1 MLKRIIRSR
10 LAAFERAHGYDMS
23 YARALLE
30 ADLSAFM
37 AFAKVMPLS
46 RYRRDVPRE
55 VYWAAR
61 LTATLHE
68 DCGPCAQLCIG
79 LAARD
84 GVDEE
89 TLSRLVRGEVRQ
101 LDADTRLGVEFARA
115 VAERSPD
122 VGFYGEVVV
131 ERWGQRAIVSLAFAV
146 TAARVFPTLKF
157 ALGHGA
163 SCARLRVGGRTLVPR
178 IEVAA

>member
-1 MLKRIIRSR
+1 MLKRFIRAR
-10 LAAFERAHGYDMS
+10 LAAFERAHDHDMS

-30 ADLSAFM
+30 ADLSAFLS
-37 AFAKVMPLS
+37 FAKVLALS

-61 LTATLHE
+61 LTATLRE

-79 LAARD
+79 LASRE

-89 TLSRLVRGEVRQ
+89 TLSRLVRGEVKA

-122 VGFYGEVVV
+122 AGFYGQVIV
-131 ERWGQRAIVSLAFAV
+131 ERWGRRALASLALAV
-146 TAARVFPTLKF
+146 TAARIFPTLKV

-163 SCARLRVGGRTLVPR
+163 SCARLRVGDQTLVPR
-178 IEVAA
+178 IGVAA

>member
-10 LAAFERAHGYDMS
+10 LAAFERANDYDMS

-37 AFAKVMPLS
+37 AFAKLMPLS

-55 VYWAAR
+55 VYWAAK
-61 LTATLHE
+61 LTATLYE

-79 LAARD
+79 LATRD
-84 GVDEE
+84 GVDEDLL
-89 TLSRLVRGEVRQ
+89 TRIVLGQVAD
-101 LDADTRLGVEFARA
+101 LDPDTRLGVELARA

-122 VGFYGEVVV
+122 AGFYKQVVV
-131 ERWGQRAIVSLAFAV
+131 ERWGRRALVSLAFAV
-146 TAARVFPTLKF
+146 TAARIFPTLKV

-163 SCARLRVGGRTLVPR
+163 SCVRLQVGGRTIAPR
-178 IEVAA
+178 IGVVA

>member
-10 LAAFERAHGYDMS
+10 LAGFERAHDYDMS

-37 AFAKVMPLS
+37 AFAKLMPLS

-55 VYWAAR
+55 VYWAAK

-79 LAARD
+79 LATRD
-84 GVDEE
+84 GVDEDLL
-89 TLSRLVRGEVRQ
+89 TRIVLGQVAD
-101 LDADTRLGVEFARA
+101 LDQDTRLGVELARA
-115 VAERSPD
+115 VAARSPD
-122 VGFYGEVVV
+122 AGFYGQVVV
-131 ERWGQRAIVSLAFAV
+131 ERWGRRALVSLAFAV
-146 TAARVFPTLKF
+146 TAARVYPTLKF

-163 SCARLRVGGRTLVPR
+163 SCARLRVGDKTIAPR
-178 IEVAA
+178 IGVAA